1 MFEEG
6 RRIRVSLAEIGKTQV
21 WLINKLRERGITTDK
36 TEMSSVLSGTR
47 HGSKAD
53 TMLKTSAE
61 ILKEYR
67 DGHGKENEQF

>member
-6 RRIRVSLAEIGKTQV
+6 RRIRVSLAEIAKTQV
-21 WLINKLRERGITTDK
+21 WLINQLAKRGVVTDK
-36 TEMSSVLSGTR
+36 TEMSAVLNCTR
-47 HGSKAD
+47 HGNKVD
-53 TMLKTSAE
+53 LILKTSAE